1 MRVAFIGFMG
11 SGKST
16 SGKALAAD
24 LGIEFIDLDK
34 YIEENQG
41 KTIASIFYEFGEPHF
56 REIEKQALQEI
67 IETKQNDCVLAC
79 GGGIILNE
87 QNRKL
92 LKQNT
97 NCFFLNVDSTTLTD
111 RLFYQK
117 ENRPLLRD
125 KNRGEMITFIEQE
138 LERRMRFYKETGF
151 EITLTGQ
158 EDIHFVLEKVK
169 SKII

>member
-16 SGKALAAD
+16 SGKALASD

-34 YIEENQG
+34 YIEETQG

-56 REIEKQALQEI
+56 REIEKRALKDI
-67 IETKQNDCVLAC
+67 IETKQNDYVLAC

-97 NCFFLNVDSTTLTD
+97 HCFFLNVDSTTLTD

-117 ENRPLLRD
+117 ENRPLIRD
-125 KNRGEMITFIEQE
+125 KNRGEMITFIDQE
-138 LERRMRFYKETGF
+138 LERRMSFYKETGY
-151 EITLTGQ
+151 EITLTGK
-158 EDIHFVLEKVK
+158 EDLHFILEKVK
-169 SKII
+169 TKIF